1 MALVIP
7 IASTI
12 ILNSTLYNGWRH
24 LYFVTPFLI
33 ILALYGIRYLI
44 GIINLHKGKIIL
56 KALAIGLVLSGVLEI
71 TSTIYFMVKYHP
83 YQFAYFNAIG
93 QNQIGSFETD
103 YYGLTYKDALG
114 YILEV
119 EKKAEKIE
127 ICSPHL
133 AGQIN
138 RFYFNEREYSKIVYT
153 DLQSSKYFIT
163 NPFVSSLDY
172 AKYKNKEFPYNRPK
186 IFSVNVLN
194 SELVIVYK
202 LK

>member
-1 MALVIP
+1 
-7 IASTI
+7 
-12 ILNSTLYNGWRH
+12 
-24 LYFVTPFLI
+24 
-33 ILALYGIRYLI
+33 
-44 GIINLHKGKIIL
+44 
-56 KALAIGLVLSGVLEI
+56 
-71 TSTIYFMVKYHP
+71 MVKHHP

-93 QNQIGSFETD
+93 KSKINSFETD

-114 YILEV
+114 YILE
-119 EKKAEKIE
+119 EQKTADKIE

-138 RFYFNEREYSKIVYT
+138 RFYFKEKEYSKIEYT
-153 DLQSSKYFIT
+153 DLQSCKYFIT

-172 AKYKNKEFPYNRPK
+172 EKYKSNEFPYNCPK
-186 IFSVNVLN
+186 VFSVNVLN